1 MVAEKGMKR
10 KAPKEGEA
18 PKDESKVKETE
29 SEFQEEYSS
38 VKKEVEALVSRV
50 LRGVTFIMHADDGL
64 LSPCYRRSPSRHTDF
79 SLSCI
84 MYCCSLSLFR
94 SSARVWLRSTSTK
107 SVMHELA
114 AVPIAHMAY
123 RGDDSAAAAAGRR
136 PLTVCQPLPEPPPPP
151 IELAFCPRPAHLA
164 DCRRHF
170 IS

>member
-38 VKKEVEALVSRV
+38 VKKEVEALVSLV
-50 LRGVTFIMHADDGL
+50 LRDVTWFMHADEVL

-94 SSARVWLRSTSTK
+94 SSARVWLRSTCYEER
-107 SVMHELA
+107 HELA
-114 AVPIAHMAY
+114 AVPIAHTA
-123 RGDDSAAAAAGRR
+123 
-136 PLTVCQPLPEPPPPP
+136 
-151 IELAFCPRPAHLA
+151 
-164 DCRRHF
+164 
-170 IS
+170 